1 MFGFLYV
8 YNASSLPYVTKL
20 PGVALHDV
28 IYRLCLTAAAF
39 RDVTKNMVRW
49 FAWRDV
55 TWRDGESKMARVALC
70 AVTQRLRC
78 SVLRYVTWHRK
89 HCSLRV
95 TSCDAENAMRG
106 VTLRDVTLKI
116 LCPVLRYMTWHG
128 EHCGR
133 WCLTYTCTENPWSNV
148 TYGGHS
154 VQRYIA
160 LRFCKLICY
169 FNPQSIF
176 SRIPETNSVDC
187 WGSPFTQVSL
197 VSRGFN

>member
-1 MFGFLYV
+1 M
-8 YNASSLPYVTKL
+8 TKL

-28 IYRLCLTAAAF
+28 IYGLCLTRVAF
-39 RDVTKNMVRW
+39 RDVTKNMVRCS
-49 FAWRDV
+49 ALRDV
-55 TWRDGESKMARVALC
+55 TWRDGESKVARVALC

-89 HCSLRV
+89 PCSLRV

-106 VTLRDVTLKI
+106 VTLRDVTLKTS
-116 LCPVLRYMTWHG
+116 CPVLRYVTWHG

-133 WCLTYTCTENPWSNV
+133 WCLTYTYTENPWSNV
-148 TYGGHS
+148 SYGGRS
-154 VQRYIA
+154 AQRYIA

-187 WGSPFTQVSL
+187 GGSPFTQVSL